1 MYPGVTANER
11 VFLDYQV
18 VSIEF
23 SVTETTIKDEYAIVL
38 DATYQTQVPAPVVLL
53 EPMSI
58 SLPALQ
64 QGEEHTGELTLSNY
78 GLVRADNLQ
87 YALPASD
94 ANYKYEYFGQLPTQ
108 LAAKSR
114 VSIPYRIT
122 ALQALKSGVALNLAP
137 AQKLEQ
143 LLGAYRPSA
152 QINTILQEFLRAG
165 DMRGVASDKTAP
177 AILNNAAKAASCS
190 SYLSSACVGFTYE
203 CAAGD
208 TRSASICANFG
219 RIIGS
224 SCSSSGGVGGGGS
237 GGTSGS
243 SGGGWDA
250 TWVPSTVWQALGFC
264 PPDGCRTC
272 NGGGS
277 GPAGGGSGPSG
288 GGSGPSP
295 GPDDGPP
302 PRCE

>member
-1 MYPGVTANER
+1 MYRMIAATSNAQGIAEFSAIPPGNYRWRASAASHQDASGRLTVYPGVTANER

-38 DATYQTQVPAPVVLL
+38 EAIYQTQVPAPVVLL

-137 AQKLEQ
+137 AHKLEQ
-143 LLGAYRPSA
+143 LTSGKPPQPAGPVQNAIRA
-152 QINTILQEFLRAG
+152 FLRTG
-165 DMRGVASDKTAP
+165 DSQVIDKTASS
-177 AILNNAAKAASCS
+177 AATVQAAAKAAGQCRHSRALRRHIHPTTATASQANMVICKP
-190 SYLSSACVGFTYE
+190 LMLTRCATPVVRNTCQSALAM
-203 CAAGD
+203 AA
-208 TRSASICANFG
+208 
-219 RIIGS
+219 
-224 SCSSSGGVGGGGS
+224 
-237 GGTSGS
+237 
-243 SGGGWDA
+243 
-250 TWVPSTVWQALGFC
+250 
-264 PPDGCRTC
+264 
-272 NGGGS
+272 
-277 GPAGGGSGPSG
+277 
-288 GGSGPSP
+288 
-295 GPDDGPP
+295 
-302 PRCE
+302 